1 MQGVS
6 TTTVYAV
13 GVPIILTLILIEAI
27 VSERK
32 KLRFYEFGDTGGTMG
47 LLFGNI
53 LTSVS
58 IQSTTLG
65 LYFYLYQFRL
75 FSLND
80 ILVPWQVWAI
90 TFLAIDFIFYWY
102 HRASHRVRVLW
113 AIHMNHHSS
122 IEMNFSVAFRQ
133 AWFGPISKVPFFMV
147 MPFVGFDPSITVVAG
162 LCSTLWGV
170 VGHTQWI
177 DKLGWLDKIFNTPST
192 HRVHQGTNLEYID
205 RNYGNLFIIW
215 DRLFGAYAKEQAPV
229 IFGLVTNLN
238 TNNPLKITFY
248 TWTAIIKD
256 IRQARSFYEIIGPIF
271 GPPDGQSRRKLISI
285 DRSRRVE

>member
-1 MQGVS
+1 LQGVS

-32 KLRFYEFGDTGGTMG
+32 KLRFYEFGDTCGTMG

-90 TFLAIDFIFYWY
+90 TFLGNRFYFLLV
-102 HRASHRVRVLW
+102 S
-113 AIHMNHHSS
+113 
-122 IEMNFSVAFRQ
+122 
-133 AWFGPISKVPFFMV
+133 P
-147 MPFVGFDPSITVVAG
+147 GFP
-162 LCSTLWGV
+162 
-170 VGHTQWI
+170 
-177 DKLGWLDKIFNTPST
+177 
-192 HRVHQGTNLEYID
+192 
-205 RNYGNLFIIW
+205 
-215 DRLFGAYAKEQAPV
+215 
-229 IFGLVTNLN
+229 
-238 TNNPLKITFY
+238 
-248 TWTAIIKD
+248 
-256 IRQARSFYEIIGPIF
+256 
-271 GPPDGQSRRKLISI
+271 
-285 DRSRRVE
+285 

>member
-1 MQGVS
+1 MQAIS

-13 GVPIILTLILIEAI
+13 GVPIILTLILFETI
-27 VSERK
+27 VSARRN
-32 KLRFYEFGDTGGTMG
+32 LRFYELGDTCGTMG

-58 IQSTTLG
+58 IQGSTLG
-65 LYFYLYQFRL
+65 LYFYLYQFRIL
-75 FSLND
+75 SLND
-80 ILVPWQVWAI
+80 ILVPWQVWVV

-147 MPFVGFDPSITVVAG
+147 MPFIGFDPSITVVAG
-162 LCSTLWGV
+162 LCATLWGV

-177 DKLGWLDKIFNTPST
+177 TKLGWLDKIFNTPST
-192 HRVHQGTNLEYID
+192 HRVHHGTNLEYID
-205 RNYGNLFIIW
+205 RNYGNIFIFW
-215 DRLFGAYAKEQAPV
+215 DRIFGTYAKEKAPV
-229 IFGLVTNLN
+229 VFGLVKNLN
-238 TNNPLKITFY
+238 TNNPFKITFH
-248 TWTAIIKD
+248 TWATIARD
-256 IRQARSFYEIIGPIF
+256 IQQAQSFYEIIGYIL
-271 GPPDGQSRRKLISI
+271 GPPGWLPSRKMTVINKL
-285 DRSRRVE
+285 